1 MELLN
6 YYMAHL
12 KYRHCNVTLE
22 LKFKK
27 FKSICFEEYVGRNLE
42 PRIFFHMLVSDAEI
56 IIVTDHLCVK
66 DFNEAYKS
74 ENFSVY
80 RDFYIHVEILD
91 IYFSD
96 IDTE

>member
-1 MELLN
+1 MKAQFRLREPRDV
-6 YYMAHL
+6 MFEEM
-12 KYRHCNVTLE
+12 TLE
-22 LKFKK
+22 RVLKNSFP
-27 FKSICFEEYVGRNLE
+27 S
-42 PRIFFHMLVSDAEI
+42 
-56 IIVTDHLCVK
+56 LCVK